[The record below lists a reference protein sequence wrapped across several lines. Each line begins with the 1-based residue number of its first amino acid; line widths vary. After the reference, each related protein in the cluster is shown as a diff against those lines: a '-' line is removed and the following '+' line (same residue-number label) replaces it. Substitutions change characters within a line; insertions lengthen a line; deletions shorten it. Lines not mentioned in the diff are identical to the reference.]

1 MKDQMGA
8 NKFTCQGETRKAK
21 DAAEY
26 AQLVR
31 EVGKDAGVPVLD
43 IWTAFMDK
51 AGWKAGDSLS
61 MPGSI
66 ELGKSAELGELLPDG
81 KHSMWVLS

>member
-1 MKDQMGA
+1 MGA

-51 AGWKAGDSLS
+51 AGWKAGDHLPL
-61 MPGSI
+61 PGSI
-66 ELGKSAELGELLPDG
+66 ELGKSAELGEMLPDG
-81 KHSMWVLS
+81 RF